1 MAVRKQ
7 REKSE
12 RESKRIKV
20 LLSGSSFNLELITA
34 SISGKASSLA
44 AYINQILPIFYKAA
58 LSPVITEKAKLLFDF
73 RMSESSHEVSPS
85 KMIAGGVT
93 SQVIK
98 PAYHLPFHW
107 KSAQP
112 RHSLAGL
119 IAWLH
124 HTNHLEEGEEDTSC
138 PLTVPAFS
146 DDVRT
151 SVRKHANKQ
160 DVVDITELTGMRGS
174 DEEFDLLH
182 PKYLPLP
189 LSDIMTLLL
198 DLIDMEEGRVKQ
210 TAVECLIELAGCAS
224 WEAEKED
231 VTALLTVTQN
241 GVDVVRDVAFRGLHA
256 LVLALLESGEVLIN
270 LLVRRVWVAKC
281 NPTLEKS
288 ELAEKL
294 SDVNGEGHSKRKR
307 DDAEFVKSKK
317 VKVGDYSS
325 VCSEL
330 YMGRRHEQ
338 DDGGEGIDEGTA
350 DFEFEQ
356 REGLVLLKIGKIKGE
371 DSNGFTKPSFF

>member
-1 MAVRKQ
+1 
-7 REKSE
+7 
-12 RESKRIKV
+12 
-20 LLSGSSFNLELITA
+20 
-34 SISGKASSLA
+34 
-44 AYINQILPIFYKAA
+44 
-58 LSPVITEKAKLLFDF
+58 
-73 RMSESSHEVSPS
+73 
-85 KMIAGGVT
+85 MI
-93 SQVIK
+93 
-98 PAYHLPFHW
+98 
-107 KSAQP
+107 
-112 RHSLAGL
+112 
-119 IAWLH
+119 
-124 HTNHLEEGEEDTSC
+124 D
-138 PLTVPAFS
+138 
-146 DDVRT
+146 
-151 SVRKHANKQ
+151 
-160 DVVDITELTGMRGS
+160 
-174 DEEFDLLH
+174 
-182 PKYLPLP
+182 
-189 LSDIMTLLL
+189 
-198 DLIDMEEGRVKQ
+198 
-210 TAVECLIELAGCAS
+210 LAGCAS
-224 WEAEKED
+224 GEAEKED

-281 NPTLEKS
+281 DPTSEKS

-371 DSNGFTKPSFF
+371 DSK